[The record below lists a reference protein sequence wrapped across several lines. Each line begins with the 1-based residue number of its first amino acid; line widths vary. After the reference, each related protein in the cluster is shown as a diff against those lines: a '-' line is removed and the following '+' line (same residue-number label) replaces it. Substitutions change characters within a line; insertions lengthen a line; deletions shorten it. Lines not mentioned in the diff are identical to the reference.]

1 MDPKIFGSQKIFGPI
16 LGKTSPPYAR
26 VAVITNKQPQNTFE
40 TLMKIFRSTDETP
53 LKHWRNTSEK
63 LVRHW

>member
-1 MDPKIFGSQKIFGPI
+1 MCKKKP
-16 LGKTSPPYAR
+16 SPPDAR
-26 VAVITNKQPQNTFE
+26 VAMITHKQPQNTFK

-53 LKHWRNTSEK
+53 LKHWQNTSEK

>member
-1 MDPKIFGSQKIFGPI
+1 MLLTVTHLKGLNECVK
-16 LGKTSPPYAR
+16 KTSPPYAR
-26 VAVITNKQPQNTFE
+26 VAVITNKQPQNTFN
-40 TLMKIFRSTDETP
+40 TLIKIFRSTDETP